1 MTATSAP
8 YGLRPV
14 LHPSG
19 VIRQN
24 EYLSGIASGYATS
37 IFTQTPV
44 KYLTDGTIIVT
55 PTGASD
61 TVGVFTG
68 AEWASAG
75 RYFVSPYWPASQT
88 YDATGPMRVYLCD
101 DKGVVYEAQAD
112 GAVAQTANRE
122 SINLVTASAGNSS
135 TNGISTQFLNH
146 TTTGASAGTFQVVGL
161 APYDFNAWGDA
172 FTELRVIISTYSGVI
187 A

>member
-14 LHPSG
+14 LHNSG
-19 VIRQN
+19 IIRQT
-24 EYLSGIASGYATS
+24 EYLSGIASAYGTS

-44 KYLTDGTIIVT
+44 KFFTDGTIIVT

-61 TVGVFTG
+61 TVGVFAG

-75 RYFVSPYWPASQT
+75 RYFVSPYWPAGQT
-88 YDATGPMRVYLCD
+88 YDATGPMRVYLND
-101 DKGVVYEAQAD
+101 DKGIVYEAQCD

-122 SINLVTASAGNSS
+122 SINIVTASAGNTT
-135 TNGISTQFLNH
+135 TNGLSTQFLNH
-146 TTTGASAGTFQVVGL
+146 TTTGASAGTFQVIGL
-161 APYDFNAWGDA
+161 APYDYNAWGDA
-172 FTELRVIISTYSGVI
+172 FTEVRVSILTYSGAI